1 MLQLVAPGAEDK
13 PAAQGAHKPGV
24 NAPAKDEYVP
34 AGHGVQLFEPG
45 ASEYV
50 PAAHAVHAGL

>member
-1 MLQLVAPGAEDK
+1 MQLQLVDPEAEVK

-34 AGHGVQLFEPG
+34 TGHGVQLFEPG
-45 ASEYV
+45 ASE
-50 PAAHAVHAGL
+50 